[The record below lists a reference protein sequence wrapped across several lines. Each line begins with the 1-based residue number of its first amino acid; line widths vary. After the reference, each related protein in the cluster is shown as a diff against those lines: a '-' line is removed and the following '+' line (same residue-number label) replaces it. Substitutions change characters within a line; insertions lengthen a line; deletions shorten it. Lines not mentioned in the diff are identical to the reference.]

1 MKEVKIVGRIK
12 RKPDHFYYID
22 GLGSIVEVESPNT
35 KHTIWERIQMKWIDW
50 FYR

>member
-1 MKEVKIVGRIK
+1 MAIIIKKAIK

-22 GLGSIVEVESPNT
+22 GDGSIVEVESPNT
-35 KHTIWERIQMKWIDW
+35 IHTLWEKIQIKWIDW